1 MPRVRGDQSVRLLAS
16 PLCRENGSAGTLA
29 ALFDPSP
36 KPARSRVALVR
47 VQPQE
52 AGPLPTQLSLSTP
65 SCSPATPARAQEVGR
80 PAAMSVCSATASAR
94 SPPTRVRPS
103 PMQIFRSLPA
113 LLSSAHNRLTPTQSQ
128 SPSIGA
134 CFLGIYACTF
144 SIGAILKLTRKPR
157 RNVTFSLRSGK
168 RCRVNRVNRAIRRQ
182 QWPCLNSSFCPLLT
196 PTPRRVPSSR

>member
-1 MPRVRGDQSVRLLAS
+1 MPRARGDWSAGLLAS
-16 PLCRENGSAGTLA
+16 SPCCENGSAGTLA
-29 ALFDPSP
+29 ALSDPSP
-36 KPARSRVALVR
+36 KPARSRAALVR

-65 SCSPATPARAQEVGR
+65 SCSAATPARAQEVGR

-94 SPPTRVRPS
+94 SPPTCVRPS

-113 LLSSAHNRLTPTQSQ
+113 LLSSAHNRPTPTQSL

-134 CFLGIYACTF
+134 CFLEICACAF

-157 RNVTFSLRSGK
+157 RNVTFSLRLGK
-168 RCRVNRVNRAIRRQ
+168 RCRVNRVNRRQ

>member
-1 MPRVRGDQSVRLLAS
+1 MPRARGEQSVRLLAS
-16 PLCRENGSAGTLA
+16 PPCRENGSASTLA
-29 ALFDPSP
+29 ALSDPSP
-36 KPARSRVALVR
+36 KPARSRAALVR

-65 SCSPATPARAQEVGR
+65 SCSAATPARAQEVGR

-94 SPPTRVRPS
+94 SPPTCVRPS

-113 LLSSAHNRLTPTQSQ
+113 LLSSAHNRPTPTQSR
-128 SPSIGA
+128 SPSIEA
-134 CFLGIYACTF
+134 CFLEICACTF

-182 QWPCLNSSFCPLLT
+182 QWPCLNLSFCPLLT
-196 PTPRRVPSSR
+196 PTPRRAPSSR

>member
-1 MPRVRGDQSVRLLAS
+1 MPRARGDQSVRLLAPS
-16 PLCRENGSAGTLA
+16 PCCENGSAGTLA
-29 ALFDPSP
+29 ALSDPSP
-36 KPARSRVALVR
+36 KPARSRAALVR
-47 VQPQE
+47 ARLQE
-52 AGPLPTQLSLSTP
+52 AGPLSTQLSLSTP
-65 SCSPATPARAQEVGR
+65 SCSATTPARAQEVGR

-94 SPPTRVRPS
+94 SPSTRVRPP

-113 LLSSAHNRLTPTQSQ
+113 LLSSAHNRLTPTQSR

-134 CFLGIYACTF
+134 CFLEIYDCTF

-182 QWPCLNSSFCPLLT
+182 QWPCLNPSFCPFLT
-196 PTPRRVPSSR
+196 PTPRRAPSSR

>member
-65 SCSPATPARAQEVGR
+65 SCSAATPARAQEVGR
-80 PAAMSVCSATASAR
+80 SATASAR
-94 SPPTRVRPS
+94 SPPTRVRPP

-113 LLSSAHNRLTPTQSQ
+113 LLSSAHNRPTPTQSR

-134 CFLGIYACTF
+134 CFLEIYACTF

-157 RNVTFSLRSGK
+157 RNVTFSLRPGR
-168 RCRVNRVNRAIRRQ
+168 RCRVNRAIRRQ
-182 QWPCLNSSFCPLLT
+182 QWPCLNLSFCPLLT
-196 PTPRRVPSSR
+196 PTPRRAPSSR

>member
-1 MPRVRGDQSVRLLAS
+1 MPRARGEQSVRLLAS
-16 PLCRENGSAGTLA
+16 PPCRENGSASTLA
-29 ALFDPSP
+29 ALSDPSP
-36 KPARSRVALVR
+36 KPARSRAALVR
-47 VQPQE
+47 AQPQE

-65 SCSPATPARAQEVGR
+65 SCSAATPARAQEVGR

-94 SPPTRVRPS
+94 SPPTCVRPS
-103 PMQIFRSLPA
+103 PMQIFRSLPV
-113 LLSSAHNRLTPTQSQ
+113 LLSSAHNRLTPTQSL

-134 CFLGIYACTF
+134 CFLEICACAF

-157 RNVTFSLRSGK
+157 RNVTFSLRPGR
-168 RCRVNRVNRAIRRQ
+168 RCRVNRVNRRQ

>member
-65 SCSPATPARAQEVGR
+65 SCSAATPARAQEVGR

-94 SPPTRVRPS
+94 SPPTRVRPP

-113 LLSSAHNRLTPTQSQ
+113 LLSSGHNRLTPTQSQ

-134 CFLGIYACTF
+134 CFLEICACTF
-144 SIGAILKLTRKPR
+144 SIGAILELTHKPR
-157 RNVTFSLRSGK
+157 RNVTFSLQSGK
-168 RCRVNRVNRAIRRQ
+168 RCRANRMNRAIRRQ
-182 QWPCLNSSFCPLLT
+182 QWPCLNPSFCPFLT
-196 PTPRRVPSSR
+196 PTPRRAPSSR